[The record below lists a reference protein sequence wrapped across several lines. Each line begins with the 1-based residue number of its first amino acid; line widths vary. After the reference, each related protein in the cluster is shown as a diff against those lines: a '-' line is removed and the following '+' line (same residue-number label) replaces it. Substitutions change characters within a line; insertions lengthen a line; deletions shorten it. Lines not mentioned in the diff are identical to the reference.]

1 MSEIKCYI
9 GKKEE
14 NDLQKIKLRIK
25 NYLELD
31 NVSLLIGA
39 GASFHLG
46 APIIR
51 KIPQEIIDDISK
63 NKELKKF
70 YDKQFKAVNNSEIS
84 LEEFLNFLIAER
96 YLLKTQQQD
105 TKNHTDLITAIQ
117 TSLFK
122 LCNTQ
127 NIELKTEYKDDTN
140 LKTNRYFFHEKL
152 VKKVLQRPIN
162 LKRINIFTTNYDL
175 ALDYAFDNLGIHCI
189 DGFSGFQRRCF
200 RPETYDYDIYY
211 PGDTTSG
218 KVHRAEKVVRYFKL
232 HGSLSW
238 IYKEPK
244 PDNWYGI
251 EEIIIDENKPD
262 NELVIYPCAT
272 KKSFAL
278 DFPYSE
284 LFRLFSHN
292 IKQSQTVLFC
302 LGYSFFDE
310 HINDI
315 IFQALSIPSF
325 TLFVVDFQ
333 ENDNIRKLI
342 ELDDP
347 RIIVITGEKAKFT
360 NFVSEI
366 LPDLYE
372 ENDSI
377 KVMDTI
383 NKLKENCNTEE
394 QKEKTKDTGV
404 VF

>member
-1 MSEIKCYI
+1 M

-14 NDLQKIKLRIK
+14 SDIQKIKLRIK

-51 KIPQEIIDDISK
+51 KIPQQIIDDI
-63 NKELKKF
+63 NKDKKLNKF
-70 YDKQFKAVNNSEIS
+70 YDEKFKAINNSEIS

-96 YLLKTQQQD
+96 YLLQTQKKD
-105 TKNHTDLITAIQ
+105 TENHIKLISAIQ

-127 NIELKTEYKDDTN
+127 NIELNKDYQEDNN
-140 LKTNRYFFHEKL
+140 LKENRYFYHEKL
-152 VKKVLQRPIN
+152 IKKILQRPIN
-162 LKRINIFTTNYDL
+162 LKRINLFTTNYDL
-175 ALDYAFDNLGIHCI
+175 AFDYAFDNLGIHCI
-189 DGFSGFQRRCF
+189 NGFSGFQRRCF

-218 KVHRAEKVVRYFKL
+218 KVHRAEKVIRYFKI

-238 IYKEPK
+238 VNKTPTS
-244 PDNWYGI
+244 DNWYGI
-251 EEIIIDENKPD
+251 EEIIIDKEKPD

-302 LGYSFFDE
+302 LGYSFYDE

-325 TLFVVDFQ
+325 TLFVIDFQ
-333 ENDNIRKLI
+333 QNENIKKLI

-347 RIIVITGEKAKFT
+347 RIIIITGEKAKFT

-372 ENDSI
+372 EKDTL
-377 KVMDTI
+377 KVIDTI
-383 NKLKENCNTEE
+383 NKLKENASNEIKNNE
-394 QKEKTKDTGV
+394 PKDNGV